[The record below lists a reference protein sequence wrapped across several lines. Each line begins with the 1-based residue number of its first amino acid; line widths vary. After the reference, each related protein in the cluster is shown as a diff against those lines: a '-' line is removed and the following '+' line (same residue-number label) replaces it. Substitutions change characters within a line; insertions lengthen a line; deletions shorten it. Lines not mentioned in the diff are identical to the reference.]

1 MKKQM
6 DLVVDEIDE
15 QENENDGQEFFVYL
29 LVSDDN
35 STYIGATVNLERR
48 LRQHNKLIKGGA
60 YATGSKV
67 KKGQVWERAAHIEGF
82 PSWSAALQF
91 EWRWKQLSRK
101 LSPNMFPLE
110 RRLRALKTLLE
121 LEKPTSK
128 ALPYADW
135 SKPIKVIIETGEA
148 QNYYDS
154 IFTISYIS

>member
-1 MKKQM
+1 MDILDKN

-15 QENENDGQEFFVYL
+15 DDVGQDFFVYL

-60 YATGSKV
+60 YATSSKV
-67 KKGQVWERAAHIEGF
+67 KKGQVWERAVHIEGF

-110 RRLRALKTLLE
+110 RRIRALKTLLE
-121 LEKPTSK
+121 LDKPTSK
-128 ALPYADW
+128 AVPYSDW

-148 QNYYDS
+148 QNHYDS
-154 IFTISYIS
+154 IFTSIL